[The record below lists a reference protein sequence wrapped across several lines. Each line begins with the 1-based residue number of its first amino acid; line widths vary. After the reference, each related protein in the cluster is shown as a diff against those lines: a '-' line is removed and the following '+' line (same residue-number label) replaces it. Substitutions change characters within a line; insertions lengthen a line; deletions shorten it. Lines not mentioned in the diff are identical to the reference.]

1 MMWAVV
7 FWSAA
12 APSGH
17 AVELTP
23 VARYATGIFDKSAAE
38 IVAYDAAGR
47 RLFVTNAASRTVD
60 ILRLARDV
68 AGRPALVKAGALA
81 LDPAQAPTSVAVQD
95 GLVAVAVHNPDAAG
109 KPGRILLFSSS
120 GKRLAS
126 LAAGALPDMV
136 TFTPDGQF
144 ILAANEGEP
153 ESAPEGAPEGA
164 LDPKGSITIITLGH
178 GAGRASAAQAVTV
191 GFDNFTAAA
200 LKARGVRLFPGRTP
214 ARDLE
219 PEYITIAPDSATAWI
234 SLQENNA
241 LARLDIRGKKITAI
255 YGLGLKNH
263 ARPGQGLDPNDK
275 DGPHIAPHP
284 VWGMYMP
291 DGIATYRVKGQDYIV
306 SANEGDARDEDV
318 KLARARL
325 DPGTMSAEERRAL
338 GRLHISSIDGDVDG
352 DGDIDRPQ
360 SYGARSFSI
369 WSGDGRLVFDSGD
382 DFEQRLA
389 RRHGDQFNADND
401 KPHSGDKRSDNKGPE
416 PEGVVLGALGGRTYA
431 FIGLERD
438 SGIMVYDVSDPH
450 APVFAAYAA
459 TRNFSSEL
467 AYDTPIGLA
476 RAGDLGPEGLAF
488 IAPAD
493 SPYGAALLVVANEVS
508 GSVTLYSFKQD

>member
-1 MMWAVV
+1 LFRIVMWAVV
-7 FWSAA
+7 FWSVA

-17 AVELTP
+17 AVELMP

-60 ILRLARDV
+60 ILRLARDA
-68 AGRPALVKAGALA
+68 AGRPALIKAGALA
-81 LDPAQAPTSVAVQD
+81 LGPVQAPTS
-95 GLVAVAVHNPDAAG
+95 VAVHNPDAAG
-109 KPGRILLFSSS
+109 KPGRILLFSTA

-136 TFTPDGQF
+136 TFTPDGQV
-144 ILAANEGEP
+144 ILAANEGE
-153 ESAPEGAPEGA
+153 PEGA

-178 GAGRASAAQAVTV
+178 GAQRVSAAQAVTV
-191 GFDNFTAAA
+191 GFDNFTASA
-200 LKARGVRLFPGRTP
+200 LKARGVRLFPGRMP

-241 LARLDIRGKKITAI
+241 LARLDIRRKKITAI
-255 YGLGLKNH
+255 YGLGLKDH

-291 DGIATYRVKGQDYIV
+291 DGIAAYRVKGQDYIV

-325 DPGTMSAEERRAL
+325 DPGALSAKERRAL

-369 WSGDGRLVFDSGD
+369 WSGGGRLVFDSGD

-416 PEGVVLGALGGRTYA
+416 PEGVVLGALGGRVYA

-450 APVFAAYAA
+450 APVFATYAA

-467 AYDTPIGLA
+467 AYDTPAGLA

-508 GSVTLYSFKQD
+508 GTVMLYSFKQD